1 MTKRKTIAELER
13 GMTPKQ
19 IKLARALAEGGI
31 SKVEAYRQVYQWSEN
46 ANPNSIQVAATRAA
60 GNAKVALLAT
70 TIRDEGTARVWENKA
85 RFQNWL
91 MSGITSTIDNTE
103 SDITRLK
110 ALELAGRTRYA
121 SLFEEP
127 QANEST
133 TQLHDNISDLIRS
146 KLAMLLTQSDVTS
159 TNCIDVTPSNMEL
172 HDVTKLDGDGLEME
186 AVPTTPTGGGEGDEG
201 E

>member
-60 GNAKVALLAT
+60 GNAKVSLLAT
-70 TIRDEGTARVWENKA
+70 TIRNEGTARVWENKA

-133 TQLHDNISDLIRS
+133 TQLHDNIADLIRA
-146 KLAMLLTQSDVTS
+146 KLAMLLTQGDVTS
-159 TNCIDVTPSNMEL
+159 SNCIDVTPGEL
-172 HDVTKLDGDGLEME
+172 HEVTKLGPDGLETE
-186 AVPTTPTGGGEGDEG
+186 AVPLTPTGGGEGDEG